1 MENRIALV
9 TGAGRGIGRAIAVG
23 LAAEGARVAVTARSV
38 DELEHLAREVKA
50 GGGDALVVPGDLSDR
65 SAPARIVRTV
75 NEAWGPVEILV
86 NNAGVGSSQNPK
98 PLVDFD
104 DDFWDLTLMI
114 NLTAPYLLT
123 KLVLPSMM
131 ERGWGR
137 IINISSIAGRIG
149 SEHGAAYGVSKHGLL
164 GLTRSTAVE
173 AAAHGITANAV
184 CPGVTRSRLNDR
196 RLEYD
201 SQRLGVSFAQ
211 LERESTPLGRRLE
224 PEEVAILAVQL
235 ARDEARGIN
244 GQCINVC
251 GGRVFG

>member
-23 LAAEGARVAVTARSV
+23 LAAEGARVAVTARSL
-38 DELEHLAREVKA
+38 DELESLAREVKA

-65 SAPARIVRTV
+65 SAPASIVRTV
-75 NEAWGPVEILV
+75 TGTWGPIEILV

-98 PLVDFD
+98 ALVDFD
-104 DDFWDLTLMI
+104 DDFWDLTLMV

-137 IINISSIAGRIG
+137 IINISSIAGKLG
-149 SEHGAAYGVSKHGLL
+149 GEHGAAYGTSKHALL

-173 AAAHGITANAV
+173 AAPHGITANAI
-184 CPGVTRSRLNDR
+184 CPGVTRSRLNDL

-201 SQRLGVSFAQ
+201 SRRLGVSFEQ
-211 LERESTPLGRRLE
+211 LEKESTPLGRRLE
-224 PEEVAILAVQL
+224 PEEVSVLAVQL

-244 GQCINVC
+244 GQSINVC

>member
-9 TGAGRGIGRAIAVG
+9 TGAGRGIGRAIAAG

-38 DELEHLAREVKA
+38 DELENLAREVRD
-50 GGGDALVVPGDLSDR
+50 GGGEALVVPDDLSDR

-75 NEAWGPVEILV
+75 AEGWGPVEILV

-114 NLTAPYLLT
+114 NLTAPYLFT
-123 KLVLPSMM
+123 RLVLPSMM

-173 AAAHGITANAV
+173 AATHGITANAV

-201 SQRLGVSFAQ
+201 SERLGVSFEQ

-251 GGRVFG
+251 GGRVFS

>member
-23 LAAEGARVAVTARSV
+23 LAAEGARVAITARSL
-38 DELEHLAREVKA
+38 DELENLAREVKA
-50 GGGDALVVPGDLSDR
+50 GGGAALVVPGDLSDR
-65 SAPARIVRTV
+65 SGPARIVRTV
-75 NEAWGPVEILV
+75 TETWGPIEILV

-98 PLVDFD
+98 ALVDFD
-104 DDFWDLTLMI
+104 DDFWDLTLMV

-149 SEHGAAYGVSKHGLL
+149 SEHGAAYGASKHGLL

-173 AAAHGITANAV
+173 GAPHGITANAV

-201 SQRLGVSFAQ
+201 SQRLGISFEQ
-211 LERESTPLGRRLE
+211 LEKESTPLGRRLE

-244 GQCINVC
+244 GQSINVC
-251 GGRVFG
+251 GGRVFS

>member
-23 LAAEGARVAVTARSV
+23 LAAEGARVAVTARSL
-38 DELEHLAREVKA
+38 DELENLAREVKA

-65 SAPARIVRTV
+65 SAPAGIVRTV
-75 NEAWGPVEILV
+75 AETWGPIEILV

-98 PLVDFD
+98 ALVDFD
-104 DDFWDLTLMI
+104 DDFWDLTLMV

-123 KLVLPSMM
+123 KLVLPPMM
-131 ERGWGR
+131 DRGWGR

-149 SEHGAAYGVSKHGLL
+149 NEHAAAYGASKHGLL

-173 AAAHGITANAV
+173 GAPHGITANAV

-201 SQRLGVSFAQ
+201 SQRLGVSFEQ
-211 LERESTPLGRRLE
+211 LEKESTPLGRRLV

-244 GQCINVC
+244 GQSINVC
-251 GGRVFG
+251 GGRVFS

>member
-23 LAAEGARVAVTARSV
+23 LAAEGARVAVTARSL
-38 DELEHLAREVKA
+38 DELESLAREVKA

-65 SAPARIVRTV
+65 SAPASIVRTV
-75 NEAWGPVEILV
+75 TGTWGPIEILV

-98 PLVDFD
+98 ALVDFD
-104 DDFWDLTLMI
+104 DDFWDLTLMV
-114 NLTAPYLLT
+114 NLTAPYLFT

-149 SEHGAAYGVSKHGLL
+149 GEHGAAYGASKHALL

-173 AAAHGITANAV
+173 AAPHGITANAI
-184 CPGVTRSRLNDR
+184 CPGVTRSRLNDL

-201 SQRLGVSFAQ
+201 SRRLGVSFEQ
-211 LERESTPLGRRLE
+211 LEKESTPLGRRLE
-224 PEEVAILAVQL
+224 PEEVAVLAVQL

-244 GQCINVC
+244 GQSINVC

>member
-1 MENRIALV
+1 MVNRISLV

-38 DELEHLAREVKA
+38 DELENLAREVKA

-75 NEAWGPVEILV
+75 TETWGPIEILV

-98 PLVDFD
+98 ALVDFD
-104 DDFWDLTLMI
+104 DDFWDLTLRV

-131 ERGWGR
+131 DQGWGR
-137 IINISSIAGRIG
+137 IINVSSIAGRIG
-149 SEHGAAYGVSKHGLL
+149 NEHAAAYGASKHGLL

-173 AAAHGITANAV
+173 GAPHGITANAV

-201 SQRLGVSFAQ
+201 SQRLGVSFEQ
-211 LERESTPLGRRLE
+211 LEKESTPLGRRLV

-244 GQCINVC
+244 GQSINVC
-251 GGRVFG
+251 GGRVFS

>member
-9 TGAGRGIGRAIAVG
+9 TGAGRGIGRAIAVE
-23 LAAEGARVAVTARSV
+23 LAAEGARVAVTARSL
-38 DELEHLAREVKA
+38 DELEDLAREVRA
-50 GGGDALVVPGDLSDR
+50 GGGDALVVGGDLSDR

-75 NEAWGPVEILV
+75 TETWGPIEILV

-98 PLVDFD
+98 ALVDFD
-104 DDFWDLTLMI
+104 DDFWDLTLMV
-114 NLTAPYLLT
+114 NLTAPYLFT
-123 KLVLPSMM
+123 RLVLPPMM
-131 ERGWGR
+131 DRGWGR

-201 SQRLGVSFAQ
+201 SQRLGVSFEQ

-224 PEEVAILAVQL
+224 PEEVSILAVQL

-251 GGRVFG
+251 GGRVFS

>member
-23 LAAEGARVAVTARSV
+23 LAAEGARVAVTARSL
-38 DELEHLAREVKA
+38 DELESLAREVKA

-65 SAPARIVRTV
+65 SAPASIVRTV
-75 NEAWGPVEILV
+75 TETWGPIEILV

-98 PLVDFD
+98 ALVDFD
-104 DDFWDLTLMI
+104 DDFWDLTLMV

-137 IINISSIAGRIG
+137 IINISSIAGKLG
-149 SEHGAAYGVSKHGLL
+149 GEHGAAYGTSKHALL

-173 AAAHGITANAV
+173 AAPHGITANAI
-184 CPGVTRSRLNDR
+184 CPGVTRSRLNDL

-201 SQRLGVSFAQ
+201 SRRLGVSFEQ
-211 LERESTPLGRRLE
+211 LEKESTPLGRRLE
-224 PEEVAILAVQL
+224 PEEVAVLAVQL

-244 GQCINVC
+244 GQSINVC

>member
-23 LAAEGARVAVTARSV
+23 LAAEGARVAVTARSL
-38 DELEHLAREVKA
+38 DELEHLAQEVKA

-75 NEAWGPVEILV
+75 TQTWGPIEILV

-104 DDFWDLTLMI
+104 DDFWDLTLMV

-131 ERGWGR
+131 ERRWGR

-149 SEHGAAYGVSKHGLL
+149 GEHGAAYGASKHGLL

-173 AAAHGITANAV
+173 GAAHGITANAV

-201 SQRLGVSFAQ
+201 SQRLGVSFEQ
-211 LERESTPLGRRLE
+211 LEKESTPLGRRLE

-244 GQCINVC
+244 GQSINVC
-251 GGRVFG
+251 GGRVFS

>member
-1 MENRIALV
+1 MVNRISLV

-23 LAAEGARVAVTARSV
+23 LAAEGARVAITARSL
-38 DELEHLAREVKA
+38 DELENLAREVKA
-50 GGGDALVVPGDLSDR
+50 GGGAALVVPGDLSDR
-65 SAPARIVRTV
+65 SGPARIVRTV
-75 NEAWGPVEILV
+75 TETWGPIEILV

-98 PLVDFD
+98 ALVDFD
-104 DDFWDLTLMI
+104 DDFWDLTLMV

-149 SEHGAAYGVSKHGLL
+149 SEHGAAYGASKHGLL

-173 AAAHGITANAV
+173 GAPHGITANAV

-201 SQRLGVSFAQ
+201 SQRLGISFEQ
-211 LERESTPLGRRLE
+211 LEKESTPLGRRLE

-244 GQCINVC
+244 GQSINVC
-251 GGRVFG
+251 GGRVFS